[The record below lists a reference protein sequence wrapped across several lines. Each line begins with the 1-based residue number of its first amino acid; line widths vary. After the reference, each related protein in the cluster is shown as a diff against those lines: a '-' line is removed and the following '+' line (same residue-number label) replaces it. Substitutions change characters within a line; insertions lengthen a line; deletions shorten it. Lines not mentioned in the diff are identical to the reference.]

1 MLFSDGLIL
10 VGGLLTGMSVISFLT
25 IRKYREDNY
34 EKFKE
39 IQQKNLY
46 LEHAAKIIR
55 HDMHSGINTYLP
67 RGIISLQ
74 RRLPKD
80 IIEKYKLGPS
90 LRLLEEGL
98 NHTQKVYD
106 GVYAFTDLVKFN
118 KKLPKRKVNVGDCL
132 NSFLEKVGYSD
143 QIIINLDLDLE
154 INTSLFCTAIDN
166 LIRNGL
172 KYNDS
177 KRKLV
182 IVYLEDEQTICI
194 KDNGRGLSKKDFIEY
209 SKPYSRKV
217 GQKEPGSGLGLNIA
231 QTIIKEHD
239 FLLDCQKID
248 NGTIMR
254 IKIK

>member
-1 MLFSDGLIL
+1 
-10 VGGLLTGMSVISFLT
+10 
-25 IRKYREDNY
+25 
-34 EKFKE
+34 
-39 IQQKNLY
+39 
-46 LEHAAKIIR
+46 
-55 HDMHSGINTYLP
+55 MHSGINTYLP

-98 NHTQKVYD
+98 NHTQKVYQ

-118 KKLPKRKVNVGDCL
+118 KKLPKQKVNVGDCL
-132 NSFLEKVGYSD
+132 NLFLEKVGYSD

-154 INTSLFCTAIDN
+154 INTSLFCTAVDN

-194 KDNGRGLSKKDFIEY
+194 KDNGRGLSKDT
-209 SKPYSRKV
+209 
-217 GQKEPGSGLGLNIA
+217 L
-231 QTIIKEHD
+231 
-239 FLLDCQKID
+239 
-248 NGTIMR
+248 
-254 IKIK
+254 

>member
-1 MLFSDGLIL
+1 MTFSFYIYIPDTSGFFNLSEP
-10 VGGLLTGMSVISFLT
+10 LL
-25 IRKYREDNY
+25 
-34 EKFKE
+34 
-39 IQQKNLY
+39 
-46 LEHAAKIIR
+46 
-55 HDMHSGINTYLP
+55 
-67 RGIISLQ
+67 
-74 RRLPKD
+74 
-80 IIEKYKLGPS
+80 
-90 LRLLEEGL
+90 
-98 NHTQKVYD
+98 
-106 GVYAFTDLVKFN
+106 
-118 KKLPKRKVNVGDCL
+118 NV
-132 NSFLEKVGYSD
+132 
-143 QIIINLDLDLE
+143 
-154 INTSLFCTAIDN
+154 SLFCTAIDN

-194 KDNGRGLSKKDFIEY
+194 KDNGRGLSKEDFIEY